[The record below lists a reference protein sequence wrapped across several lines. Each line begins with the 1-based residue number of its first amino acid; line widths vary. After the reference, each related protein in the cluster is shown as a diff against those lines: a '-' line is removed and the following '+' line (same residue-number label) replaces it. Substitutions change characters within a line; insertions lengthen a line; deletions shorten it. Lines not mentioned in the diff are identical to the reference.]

1 MSNDHNSVK
10 LKIYDQE
17 FRVACPDDAKE
28 RLTDAAQMVGDI
40 MQKAKKAGVF
50 GVERIAMMAALNIA
64 SELLDEQSKKIDT
77 QCVDRILSQINDRL
91 S

>member
-1 MSNDHNSVK
+1 MNNEHNSIK

-17 FRVACPDDAKE
+17 FRVACPDNARE
-28 RLTDAAQMVGDI
+28 RLSDAAQLVGEM

-64 SELLDEQSKKIDT
+64 NELLDEQSKKVDAHS
-77 QCVDRILSQINDRL
+77 VDRILAQIDDRL

>member
-1 MSNDHNSVK
+1 MNNEHNSIK

-17 FRVACPDDAKE
+17 FRVACPDNARE
-28 RLTDAAQMVGDI
+28 RLSDAAQLVGEM

-64 SELLDEQSKKIDT
+64 NELLDEQSKQVDAHS
-77 QCVDRILSQINDRL
+77 VDRILAQIDDRL

>member
-1 MSNDHNSVK
+1 MSSDHNSVK

-17 FRVACPDDAKE
+17 FRVACPDDAE
-28 RLTDAAQMVGDI
+28 NRLTDAAQMVGDM

-64 SELLDEQSKKIDT
+64 NELLDEQSKKIDS
-77 QCVDRILSQINDRL
+77 QSVDRMLAQIDDRL

>member
-1 MSNDHNSVK
+1 MSNEHNSVK

-17 FRVACPDDAKE
+17 LRVACPVDAQD
-28 RLTDAAQMVGDI
+28 RLLEAAELVDEM

-64 SELLDEQSKKIDT
+64 NELIDEKSKQIDT
-77 QCVDRILSQINDRL
+77 QSVERILSQIDDRL

>member
-1 MSNDHNSVK
+1 MNNEQNSIK

-17 FRVACPDDAKE
+17 FRVACPDNARE
-28 RLTDAAQMVGDI
+28 RLSDAAQLVGEM

-64 SELLDEQSKKIDT
+64 NELLDEQSKKVDAHS
-77 QCVDRILSQINDRL
+77 VDRILAQIDDRL